1 MESDLHLPGFPI
13 CGKRHRWD
21 ECGGKVV
28 ISSTF
33 ENESLFSSS
42 ACSFHN
48 VCNTK
53 RQQGCR
59 LNTTVI
65 VVIAFEFVFLAGS
78 HNWVQTCELCDI
90 RMTRDIT
97 AIYRAQCFNEI
108 QSDSYWCFHFP
119 KKLHTPPWEK
129 KKRQKISAPG
139 TWTQNISY
147 TFISISAATPGTV
160 NTKSK
165 GAPISSSSV
174 VLAWSLTAFML
185 TKVQSQKMKNSWNI

>member
-28 ISSTF
+28 ISRTF

-48 VCNTK
+48 VRNTK

-65 VVIAFEFVFLAGS
+65 VVIAFEFVFLADS
-78 HNWVQTCELCDI
+78 HNWAQTCELCDI

-108 QSDSYWCFHFP
+108 QSDSNWCFHLT
-119 KKLHTPPWEK
+119 KKLHTPPWGK
-129 KKRQKISAPG
+129 KKKTTDFSARHM
-139 TWTQNISY
+139 
-147 TFISISAATPGTV
+147 
-160 NTKSK
+160 NTKYLIYIHFHIRSNSRDSK
-165 GAPISSSSV
+165 YKKQRRSYK
-174 VLAWSLTAFML
+174 F
-185 TKVQSQKMKNSWNI
+185 